1 MSTPGSASYR
11 HFVTPKTYT
20 ARYGPTKAAA
30 QSVAKWLRD
39 SGLTVTS
46 LAPGRQYLSVKGTA
60 AQVNKAFA
68 TTMTYYRKSG
78 ALRRAPATAPSVP
91 TSVAPEIL
99 GVTGLAASTA
109 RMKPATVPPPDGFRN
124 ARPCSSYSGQIPA
137 KRQVDGTALPKYKG
151 KTLPY
156 AVCGYTPPQLRS
168 AYGVANAG
176 SGKGATVGIIDAY
189 AAPTILTDANTY
201 ASRHGGAPFSHGQFT
216 QTLPSAF
223 TLEGPDD
230 CDAAGWY
237 GEETLDVEAVHG
249 MAPAANVHF
258 YAAAS
263 CNDTD
268 FNDAFAQV
276 LTDNDVDIV
285 SNSYGETEADIASEP
300 TVKLIFDLLMK
311 QAALQGI
318 TFNFSSGDDGDE
330 LASSGALQADSS
342 GDNPL
347 VTAVG
352 GTSLAVG
359 KDGART
365 FETGWGTEK
374 YALSDDGHSWDPQGF
389 LYGSGGGYST
399 LYKRPS
405 YQNGV
410 VPNNHK
416 GRAEP
421 DVGMV
426 GDPNTGFLIG
436 ETQTFPE
443 GVHYDEYRIGGTSL
457 SCPLFSGVEAQA
469 VGKSGRIGFANPAIY
484 SLARNNSA
492 AFTDITSG
500 HPDKGDVRSDF
511 ANGLDAAD
519 GYLYS
524 VRTFNQD
531 SSLFTA
537 KGWDDVT
544 GVGAP
549 TAAFVK
555 AIQR

>member
-1 MSTPGSASYR
+1 M
-11 HFVTPKTYT
+11 
-20 ARYGPTKAAA
+20 
-30 QSVAKWLRD
+30 
-39 SGLTVTS
+39 
-46 LAPGRQYLSVKGTA
+46 
-60 AQVNKAFA
+60 
-68 TTMTYYRKSG
+68 
-78 ALRRAPATAPSVP
+78 
-91 TSVAPEIL
+91 
-99 GVTGLAASTA
+99 
-109 RMKPATVPPPDGFRN
+109 
-124 ARPCSSYSGQIPA
+124 
-137 KRQVDGTALPKYKG
+137 
-151 KTLPY
+151 
-156 AVCGYTPPQLRS
+156 CGYTPPQLRS
-168 AYGVANAG
+168 AYGVAKAG

-237 GEETLDVEAVHG
+237 GEETLDAEAVHG

-311 QAALQGI
+311 QTALQGI
-318 TFNFSSGDDGDE
+318 TFDFSSGDDGDE

-365 FETGWGTEK
+365 FETGRGTEK

-399 LYKRPS
+399 LYKRPL
-405 YQNGV
+405 
-410 VPNNHK
+410 VPERCRPEQPQ
-416 GRAEP
+416 G
-421 DVGMV
+421 
-426 GDPNTGFLIG
+426 TGG
-436 ETQTFPE
+436 
-443 GVHYDEYRIGGTSL
+443 
-457 SCPLFSGVEAQA
+457 
-469 VGKSGRIGFANPAIY
+469 
-484 SLARNNSA
+484 ARRRH
-492 AFTDITSG
+492 D
-500 HPDKGDVRSDF
+500 R
-511 ANGLDAAD
+511 
-519 GYLYS
+519 
-524 VRTFNQD
+524 
-531 SSLFTA
+531 
-537 KGWDDVT
+537 
-544 GVGAP
+544 
-549 TAAFVK
+549 
-555 AIQR
+555 